1 VDRQCLQKVSIRRR
15 SNTQYNRQPAARFSC
30 SALSLSDW
38 DLLQSSKTTQMDH
51 SIFISYSST
60 DKAVAE
66 QICASLEA
74 SGAGCWIAPRDIEPG
89 ADYPA
94 AILRGI
100 QQAQVVVFVVSP
112 AAVESPHIL
121 TELGHAF
128 SKKKPIVPFRLAA
141 TDLPPD
147 FDYFLSLSQWLDA
160 HSGCTPENLAK
171 LKQAVAEAKS
181 DGVRRVVVR
190 EMRGWRVVLAIAVAG
205 AALAAMAYRLR
216 PSPTPPILDNHDQA
230 GGKVADVDKSKNGT
244 EKDAKLQSWVNAKDG
259 QTYIWVRPG
268 RFVMGCSEG
277 DGECG
282 ADELPRHKVEIPA
295 GFWMG
300 QTEVTNAAYRRIV
313 PSMKFPQAEAKLPV
327 VEVSWHEAKSYC
339 AAVGGRLPTEAE
351 WEYAARAG
359 NSEPYYGLP
368 SKIAWFGDN
377 SDGVR
382 HAVATKD
389 ANAFG
394 LYDMLGNASEWVQDR
409 YFDKY
414 DTEAPPTG
422 KVLEPVAGNASALT
436 RGGFWESTPQ
446 NIRVSHRAAMDHDE
460 PAPMAGIRC
469 VIDKH

>member
-1 VDRQCLQKVSIRRR
+1 
-15 SNTQYNRQPAARFSC
+15 
-30 SALSLSDW
+30 
-38 DLLQSSKTTQMDH
+38 MDQ
-51 SIFISYSST
+51 SIFISYASV
-60 DKAVAE
+60 DKVVAE
-66 QICASLEA
+66 QICTALES
-74 SGAGCWIAPRDIEPG
+74 SGMGCWMAPRDIEPG

-94 AILRGI
+94 AILQGI
-100 QQAQVVVFVVSP
+100 QRARVIVFIVSP
-112 AAVESPHIL
+112 AAVQSPHIL
-121 TELGHAF
+121 SELGHAF
-128 SKKKPIVPFRLAA
+128 SKKKPIVPFRLAP

-160 HSGCTPENLAK
+160 HSGCTPVNLAK
-171 LKQAVAEAKS
+171 LQHAVAEAKLADVKPVS
-181 DGVRRVVVR
+181 IR
-190 EMRGWRVVLAIAVAG
+190 EVHGWKTILAIAVSVAV
-205 AALAAMAYRLR
+205 LAVAAYRLR
-216 PSPTPPILDNHDQA
+216 PLRKSSA
-230 GGKVADVDKSKNGT
+230 GNIRDTAGKVAVVDEAKNSTGH
-244 EKDAKLQSWVNAKDG
+244 EEKLQSWVNVKDG
-259 QTYIWVRPG
+259 QTYMWIPAG

-282 ADELPRHKVEIPA
+282 ADEFPRHQAEIPA

-300 QTEVTNAAYRRIV
+300 QTEVTNAAYQRVV
-313 PSMKFPQAEAKLPV
+313 PSAKFPQAEANLPV
-327 VEVSWHEAKSYC
+327 VDVSWREAKSYC
-339 AAVGGRLPTEAE
+339 AAAGGRLPTEAE

-359 NSEPYYGLP
+359 QPATYYGVP

-377 SDGVR
+377 SNGVR

-389 ANAFG
+389 PNAFG

-414 DTEAPPTG
+414 DPEATATG

-446 NIRVSHRAAMDHDE
+446 NIRVSHRAAMDNSE